1 APSQLELELTE
12 AVLADAARES
22 EDPVDELRRLGVG
35 IAIDDFGTGSSSL
48 GYLTSFRFSRLK
60 VAHQFVHDILSNS
73 SDLAIVRASLRLA
86 EEIGLRA
93 IAEGVENRAQA
104 DLLASLGCHEMQ
116 GRFFG
121 RPMRAATIEALLRA
135 GRIQH
140 PATAGALTL

>member
-1 APSQLELELTE
+1 
-12 AVLADAARES
+12 
-22 EDPVDELRRLGVG
+22 
-35 IAIDDFGTGSSSL
+35 
-48 GYLTSFRFSRLK
+48 

-121 RPMRAATIEALLRA
+121 RPMPAATIEPLLRA